1 MIILAEMLSCFTVV
15 YSTTRKDIQNN
26 LLSNYIRFQDGTGM
40 IFATSLPH
48 LSRTLVTLGLFPF
61 PGTEALDDK
70 MKYLA
75 DFGSLHPVPEG
86 TEGTEGG
93 ELKWS

>member
-1 MIILAEMLSCFTVV
+1 
-15 YSTTRKDIQNN
+15 
-26 LLSNYIRFQDGTGM
+26 
-40 IFATSLPH
+40 
-48 LSRTLVTLGLFPF
+48 LGLLLVPSL

-93 ELKWS
+93 AVDRHVNG

>member
-1 MIILAEMLSCFTVV
+1 MERSTIINGKIHYKWPFSIAMLV
-15 YSTTRKDIQNN
+15 YQRIVP
-26 LLSNYIRFQDGTGM
+26 
-40 IFATSLPH
+40 SL
-48 LSRTLVTLGLFPF
+48 

-93 ELKWS
+93 AG